1 MGRQNS
7 TVIYVNSVG
16 TEPRPPISHEMCP
29 SNPGPAQMREKLAGG
44 LEMAPRFRVL
54 TVEVSNKAVICTICL
69 RRDEKASHLK
79 VRVKYENLTS
89 VAFFQFFYLEIDR
102 C

>member
-1 MGRQNS
+1 
-7 TVIYVNSVG
+7 
-16 TEPRPPISHEMCP
+16 
-29 SNPGPAQMREKLAGG
+29 MRGVLLIQVLHRCVRSSLGG
-44 LEMAPRFRVL
+44 LEMAPRFRIL